1 MAASAPATWN
11 RKSARRCSVW
21 VNDRGN
27 DGANDMG
34 WVILEE
40 NVVSQVGTTY
50 RLNESEVRRRITE
63 AGRKPRQ
70 CDQYY
75 DPIDPPR
82 RRGPLPVTV

>member
-1 MAASAPATWN
+1 M
-11 RKSARRCSVW
+11 
-21 VNDRGN
+21 NDRGN
-27 DGANDMG
+27 DGVNSMG
-34 WVILEE
+34 VINFEQS
-40 NVVSQVGTTY
+40 VVSQVGTTY

-82 RRGPLPVTV
+82 RRGPLPVRV